1 MATCTSGDP
10 VSPDFTPY
18 SEMTVCLRSAVI
30 DIEVSLRSVIDHA
43 HRQEAAVFD
52 ARQPDQQ
59 LVVPRTDD
67 RAIVKPVEAGAFT
80 VRGQDDCLTVAKSG
94 GLVCRQSQG
103 RDVVQRG
110 FDGQ

>member
-1 MATCTSGDP
+1 MTRRPRREWKAFLCVPRWSVRLRIRSDRMATCTSGDP

-52 ARQPDQQ
+52 ARQPDQH

-67 RAIVKPVEAGAFT
+67 RAIVKPVEA
-80 VRGQDDCLTVAKSG
+80 DCLT
-94 GLVCRQSQG
+94 RN
-103 RDVVQRG
+103 
-110 FDGQ
+110 